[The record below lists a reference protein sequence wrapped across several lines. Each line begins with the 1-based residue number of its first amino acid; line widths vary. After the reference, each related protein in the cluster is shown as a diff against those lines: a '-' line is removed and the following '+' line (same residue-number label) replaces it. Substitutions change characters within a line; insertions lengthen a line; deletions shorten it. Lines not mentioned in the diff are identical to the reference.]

1 MPPPMPPC
9 AAAAAI
15 AASACRIGLVGDQRF
30 GRQDAGGDGRG
41 VLQRSSRDLGRVDDT
56 GGDHVAVGLAVGVVA
71 IAELAART
79 DLLVD
84 DGAIHTA
91 FSAIWRIGACRA
103 LAMMEAPVFSSP
115 ESFATS
121 FSTAGIAFT
130 NAVPPPATMP
140 SSTAARV
147 AFSASSTRSFCPS
160 WRLRSARRL

>member
-1 MPPPMPPC
+1 MEPSTP
-9 AAAAAI
+9 
-15 AASACRIGLVGDQRF
+15 
-30 GRQDAGGDGRG
+30 
-41 VLQRSSRDLGRVDDT
+41 
-56 GGDHVAVGLAVGVVA
+56 
-71 IAELAART
+71 
-79 DLLVD
+79 
-84 DGAIHTA
+84 A

-147 AFSASSTRSFCPS
+147 AFSASSTRSFCSFMATSVCAPTLMTATPPDS
-160 WRLRSARRL
+160 FARRSCSFSLS